1 MRQSRELHEA
11 IQRGPWRQSPGL
23 LLQRALKRF
32 DVDRGAA
39 SLALVPDCER
49 LLDIGC
55 GTGQFLH
62 AATDRFRFGW
72 GVEPVASGLRGR
84 GRGADPVARRLMLVN
99 GTAEALPLAAEAVDV
114 VTMISVLQF
123 TYDPYTVLAEAGR
136 VLRPGGVLV
145 LETNNLVYLP
155 RRLALLC
162 GRLPRTSVS
171 AVGWDGGTLH
181 YFTRPALAALLRETG
196 FAPKEWSGSGVFAR
210 WRNWWPAMLCGD
222 LIVRAVKRGRGERA
236 MSGEVGV

>member
-11 IQRGPWRQSPGL
+11 IQRGAWRRSPGL
-23 LLQRALKRF
+23 LLQRALARF

-39 SLALVPDCER
+39 CLALVPPCDR

-55 GTGQFLH
+55 GTGRFLH
-62 AATDRFRFGW
+62 AAAGRFRLGW
-72 GVEPVASGLRGR
+72 GVDPVVAGLRGH
-84 GRGADPVARRLMLVN
+84 GRGGRPSTPRLLLVN
-99 GTAEALPLAAEAVDV
+99 GAAEALPFAAATVDV

-123 TYDPYTVLAEAGR
+123 TYDPYGVLAEAGR

-196 FAPKEWSGSGVFAR
+196 FEPLAWSGSGVFAR
-210 WRNWWPAMLCGD
+210 WRRWWPAMLCGD
-222 LIVRAVKRGRGERA
+222 LIVRAVKRGGAGER
-236 MSGEVGV
+236 